1 MAKLKKYIH
10 QLTFAQYTKT
20 NYIRKQLK
28 FKTMN
33 KLVVLIGI
41 VAFSLQLNAQTFSS
55 GIAEIFYNRCTS
67 CHRTGGIGPFN
78 IISYQDVVNNTG
90 GIYDAI
96 IQDRMPPWPPD
107 NTYSQLLH
115 SRALS
120 PNEKSTLLDWMNNG
134 MPEGNAAETPP
145 PPVFPEGSILGDG
158 DLELQIPAYTSQAT
172 AQQDDYVCI
181 SIPTGLTQSKKI
193 RAIEIIPGNAAIVHH
208 CLLYIDET
216 GNYQTNLNGS
226 CTGPVG
232 NQYKLASGYVPGSMP
247 MVFPNN
253 AALRMGLTVPAGS
266 NLVFAMHYP
275 SGSGGQADSTR
286 VILHFYPDGTPGVR
300 EVIADPVLQNWSF
313 SLPANQITTVNATQ
327 SIPLDI
333 SVFSIF
339 PHMHLIGKSIKAY
352 GLHQGDTIK
361 LINIPKWDFHWQGF
375 YVFQNLQKLPSGTSL
390 RGQGIYD
397 NTSTNVHNPN
407 NPPITIGPGLN
418 TSDEMFIYYGHY
430 MPYQAGDE
438 NHDLGAMVALNL
450 EAFVSDDNP
459 QIKVYPNPFS
469 HSLTLDLSSI
479 NMSQQATIAIYDTQ
493 GKLIKRLP
501 NLTPGDNSNI
511 VWNGTDAQNQMTQ
524 NGVYYVSILVD
535 GKVWLTKAVVKV

>member
-1 MAKLKKYIH
+1 MKKTTTLLAVIAF
-10 QLTFAQYTKT
+10 LSFG
-20 NYIRKQLK
+20 
-28 FKTMN
+28 
-33 KLVVLIGI
+33 IG
-41 VAFSLQLNAQTFSS
+41 AQTFSS

-145 PPVFPEGSILGDG
+145 PPVFHTGSILGPG
-158 DLELQIPAYTSQAT
+158 DLELQIPTYTSQAT
-172 AQQDDYVCI
+172 AMVDNYVCI
-181 SIPTGLTQSKKI
+181 SVPTGLTQSKKI
-193 RAIEIIPGNAAIVHH
+193 RAIEIVPGNPGIVHH

-216 GNYQTNLNGS
+216 GNYQSNTSGT

-232 NQYKLASGYVPGSMP
+232 NEYKLAGGYVPGTMP

-253 AALRMGLTVPAGS
+253 SALRLGLTVPAGA
-266 NLVFAMHYP
+266 NIVFAMHYP
-275 SGSGGQADSTR
+275 SGSGGQQDSTK
-286 VILHFYPDGTPGVR
+286 VILHFYPDNTPNIR
-300 EVIADPVLQNWSF
+300 ELQANPVLQNWNF
-313 SLPANQITTVNATQ
+313 SLPANQITTVNASQ
-327 SIPLDI
+327 NIPIDI

-375 YVFQNLQKLPSGTSL
+375 YVFKNLQKLPQGTSL
-390 RGQGIYD
+390 RGVGVYD
-397 NTSTNVHNPN
+397 NTATNVHNPN
-407 NPPITIGPGLN
+407 NPPITVGPGLN
-418 TSDEMFIYYGHY
+418 TSDEMFIFYGHF

-438 NHDLGAMVALNL
+438 NHDLESMVALNL
-450 EAFVSDDNP
+450 EEFVSHDNP
-459 QIKVYPNPFS
+459 EIIAFPNPFM
-469 HSLTLDLSSI
+469 HSLTLDLSRV
-479 NMSQQATIAIYDTQ
+479 NPTQQATIAIYDTQ
-493 GKLIKRLP
+493 GKMVKRLP
-501 NLTPGDNSNI
+501 NLNPNDNKVV
-511 VWNGTDAQNQMTQ
+511 VWDGSDNQNHMVP